1 MVMPVL
7 RPLIIAML
15 LLASTAKAAEPPHP
29 SVSFLVSAKNPI
41 RDVPA
46 GDLRRIFLGEIS
58 RWSNG
63 HRIIL
68 FVRPADT
75 PEGRVFLDRL
85 VRMSDI
91 DYSQWW
97 LGAVFRGRA
106 ANAPRVVASTEA
118 MTKAVAANPDAIG
131 LLLTS
136 PAALESDVAIL
147 TIDGKLPTDQ
157 AYPVRAR

>member
-1 MVMPVL
+1 MQVHRL
-7 RPLIIAML
+7 SIIAILL
-15 LLASTAKAAEPPHP
+15 LLASTAKAAETSHP

-41 RDVPA
+41 RDVSA
-46 GDLRRIFLGEIS
+46 GDLRRIFLGEIT

-63 HRIIL
+63 HHIVL

-75 PEGRVFLDRL
+75 TEGRLFLERL

-106 ANAPRVVASTEA
+106 AAAPRVIGSPEA
-118 MTKAVAANPDAIG
+118 MTKAVNANPDAIG
-131 LLLTS
+131 LLLMP
-136 PAALESDVAIL
+136 PAAFGSDLAVL
-147 TIDGKLPTDQ
+147 TIDGKAPADPE
-157 AYPVRAR
+157 YPVRVR